1 MAAMTFHD
9 PLLVWAQ
16 QGGRPGVRVFTHGD
30 ATAVA
35 CANLSRRDR
44 VAVAGSVPDVVALL
58 SEVLPEL
65 GPTYRPLGDEAL
77 IAAVAP
83 AVPGLEIAGRF
94 AWMDT
99 TRETWMDINRAVGAG
114 RGTWLRDTG
123 EVVELLEEAFPR
135 SYAWP
140 GGDGV
145 RRWAGIHDGQGLVAT
160 AAEAWSVPEIGF
172 LAGVATRP
180 DARGRGL
187 ATAICS
193 FVTGALLGEHD
204 RIALF
209 ADYWNV
215 AAIATY
221 TRLGFGLRSLAA
233 AKLGG

>member
-1 MAAMTFHD
+1 MAAMTIHD
-9 PLLVWAQ
+9 PLLVWAR
-16 QGGRPGVRVFTHGD
+16 QGGRPGVREFTHGD

-44 VAVAGSVPDVVALL
+44 VAVAGSVPDVAALL
-58 SEVLPEL
+58 TAVLPEL
-65 GPTYRPLGDEAL
+65 GPTYRPIGDEAL
-77 IAAVAP
+77 IAAVVP
-83 AVPGLEIAGRF
+83 AVRGLRIAGRF

-99 TRETWMDINRAVGAG
+99 TRPTGEG
-114 RGTWLRDTG
+114 RGSWLPDTA
-123 EVVELLEEAFPR
+123 EVVELLADAFPT

-145 RRWAGIHDGQGLVAT
+145 RRWAGIHEGQRLVVT

-193 FVTGALLGEHD
+193 FVSGALLAEHD
-204 RIALF
+204 RVALF
-209 ADYWNV
+209 ADYWNA

-221 TRLGFGLRSLAA
+221 TGLGFRLRPLAA
-233 AKLGG
+233 ANVGD